1 MIAQVYG
8 SGDRVS
14 FSVSSDGTTW
24 QPLADTGAT
33 AAMPRWPGQPNP
45 TISSV
50 RVTAGG
56 LIVLGFDGRDGSSP
70 IWIVPAVVGP

>member
-50 RVTAGG
+50 RA
-56 LIVLGFDGRDGSSP
+56 
-70 IWIVPAVVGP
+70 